1 MSNSSMPAKALMP
14 TINGR
19 PDYALSEALNKIS
32 PQAQKKTKE
41 KAQDFEAMFLN
52 TMFSQMTSGTKADG
66 PFGNTTGTGV
76 WRSMLTDQYSKNFAA
91 AGGVGISK
99 DVYRTLILQQANRA
113 S

>member
-1 MSNSSMPAKALMP
+1 MSTSSMPAKALMP

-19 PDYALSEALNKIS
+19 PDYALSEALKKIS
-32 PQAQKKTKE
+32 PQAQNKTKE

-52 TMFSQMTSGTKADG
+52 TMFSQMTSGIKADG

-76 WRSMLTDQYSKNFAA
+76 WRSMLTDQYSKSFAA

-99 DVYRTLILQQANRA
+99 DVYRTLLLQQAKRA